1 MIMYMKLG
9 TGCMKRFET
18 KEYKSI
24 EVNDQIDVLVNYRW
38 QNVKI
43 WKIDDDIPM
52 RYFGELL

>member
-9 TGCMKRFET
+9 TMNMKRYVT

-24 EVNDQIDVLVNYRW
+24 EVNDQIDVLVNGRW

-43 WKIDDDIPM
+43 WKLDDGIPVK
-52 RYFGELL
+52 YFGELL